1 MQQCPLWCYISCLQA
16 CLFRAS
22 LCSLHF
28 SGSLLWHHS
37 CHSFWYFCLWVSPHP
52 VIKRFLEATLCTP
65 VIFFPSER
73 LSLST
78 MSAKITRI
86 TIWCLQLLKKVKT
99 IEDLGIPVLW
109 FHYQII
115 DGSSMAQRTR
125 AGQKGGTF
133 TLQFWWHSEQLLNSL
148 SSGFP
153 SCHTKLMGCR

>member
-1 MQQCPLWCYISCLQA
+1 MQQCPLWCYISSLQA
-16 CLFRAS
+16 CLFRQAS
-22 LCSLHF
+22 LSLHF
-28 SGSLLWHHS
+28 SSPLLWHRS
-37 CHSFWYFCLWVSPHP
+37 RHSFWYFCLWVSPHP
-52 VIKRFLEATLCTP
+52 VIKWFLEATLRTP

-78 MSAKITRI
+78 ISAKISRI
-86 TIWCLQLLKKVKT
+86 RIRCLQLLKNLKT
-99 IEDLGIPVLW
+99 IEDFGIPVLW

-133 TLQFWWHSEQLLNSL
+133 TLQFWWDPEQLLNSL

-153 SCHTKLMGCR
+153 SCHKKLMECC

>member
-1 MQQCPLWCYISCLQA
+1 MQQSPLWCYISHLLA

-28 SGSLLWHHS
+28 SSPLLWHHS
-37 CHSFWYFCLWVSPHP
+37 RHSFWYFCLWASPHP
-52 VIKRFLEATLCTP
+52 VIKRFLEATLLTP
-65 VIFFPSER
+65 VIFFPSEC

-78 MSAKITRI
+78 ISAKITRI
-86 TIWCLQLLKKVKT
+86 MIWSLQLLKKVKT

-133 TLQFWWHSEQLLNSL
+133 TLQFWWDPEQSLNL
-148 SSGFP
+148 PSSGFP
-153 SCHTKLMGCR
+153 SCHMKLMGCC